1 MIEPIPR
8 LGRRIQRLREQRGLT
23 VQELADRADTTYQSI
38 WRIER
43 GDQKDPSVALVRG
56 IARALG
62 VGVDHLIAMFTDDD
76 EDSEREPTN
85 LALAGA

>member
-1 MIEPIPR
+1 MIEPIPK

-62 VGVDHLIAMFTDDD
+62 VGVDHLIAMFTDED
-76 EDSEREPTN
+76 EEDEEAPRRRV
-85 LALAGA
+85 AVGA

>member
-1 MIEPIPR
+1 MVRPIPQ
-8 LGRRIQRLREQRGLT
+8 LGKRIQALREQRGLT

-43 GDQKDPSVALVRG
+43 GAQLDPSVALMRG

-62 VGVDHLIAMFTDDD
+62 VGVDHLINMFGRD
-76 EDSEREPTN
+76 EESELFPT
-85 LALAGA
+85 ATATA